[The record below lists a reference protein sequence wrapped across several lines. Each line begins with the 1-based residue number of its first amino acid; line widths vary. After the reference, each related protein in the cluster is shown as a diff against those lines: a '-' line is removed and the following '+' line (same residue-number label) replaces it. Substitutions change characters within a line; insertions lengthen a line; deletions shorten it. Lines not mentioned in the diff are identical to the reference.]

1 MPRGRGRSRMGEW
14 AQRLGEQ
21 IGAELG
27 AVIAASVERTLE
39 SSIDARKI
47 ARRLGKGLGSKGR
60 QSAARGICSEAGCEN
75 PVLAKGLCRSHY
87 YKARYQALKA
97 GKPR

>member
-1 MPRGRGRSRMGEW
+1 MPRGRGRSRLGEW

-27 AVIAASVERTLE
+27 AVIAESVERTLE
-39 SSIDARKI
+39 RSIDPRRI
-47 ARRLGKGLGSKGR
+47 ARRLGRGVGR
-60 QSAARGICSEAGCEN
+60 VPASRGACSEAGCEK

-97 GKPR
+97 AKPR

>member
-1 MPRGRGRSRMGEW
+1 MPRGRERSRLGEW
-14 AQRLGEQ
+14 AQRVGEQ

-39 SSIDARKI
+39 RSIDPRKI
-47 ARRLGKGLGSKGR
+47 ARRLGRNLGRPRAATGTCS
-60 QSAARGICSEAGCEN
+60 QSGCGK

-97 GKPR
+97 AKPR

>member
-1 MPRGRGRSRMGEW
+1 MPRGRKQSRMGEW

-39 SSIDARKI
+39 SSIDARKL
-47 ARRLGKGLGSKGR
+47 ARRLGKGLGSSRARSAKGV
-60 QSAARGICSEAGCEN
+60 CSEAGCGN

-97 GKPR
+97 GKSR

>member
-1 MPRGRGRSRMGEW
+1 MPRGRRQSRLGEW

-39 SSIDARKI
+39 RSIDPGRI
-47 ARRLGKGLGSKGR
+47 AKRLGKNLVRARVSRGTC
-60 QSAARGICSEAGCEN
+60 SAAGCGN

-97 GKPR
+97 AKSR

>member
-39 SSIDARKI
+39 RSLDARKI
-47 ARRLGKGLGSKGR
+47 ARRLGKGLGSSR
-60 QSAARGICSEAGCEN
+60 ARPPWSSAASCKLLEPTTQLPIRCS
-75 PVLAKGLCRSHY
+75 S
-87 YKARYQALKA
+87 
-97 GKPR
+97 

>member
-1 MPRGRGRSRMGEW
+1 MPRGRGRSRLGEW

-39 SSIDARKI
+39 RSLDARKI
-47 ARRLGKGLGSKGR
+47 ARRLGKGVASRRSSAKGV
-60 QSAARGICSEAGCEN
+60 CSEAGCEN

-97 GKPR
+97 AKPR